1 MSPAKSFPYIL
12 LFGILSIVSSCDG
25 VTKDT
30 HQRVRIGFSQCAVD
44 AWRDKMNS
52 DLLREAILYDNID
65 LEIRI
70 SDNNTDQ
77 QIADIRQFIDEGI
90 DLLIVSPN
98 EAMAITPV
106 VEEVFRMGIPVIVV
120 DRKVQTECYSA
131 FIGANNYQI
140 GQAVGQYVHSLLPNG
155 GKVIEVAGLM
165 TSTPAMERHQGFM
178 NTIRTLNPK
187 IYVEGLID
195 AQWKQD
201 ASYELMLEMLAKH
214 KDVDLIFG
222 HNDHMAYAAYCAAKK
237 LGIEKKIK
245 FIGIDALP
253 GRMNGLGMVADGL
266 LDATF
271 IYPSGVDKILKVA
284 TDIIAG
290 RKVPRHTTLSTAI
303 VNASNISVME
313 LQELHIKEQ
322 EQKIE
327 LLNQKNISASRSVEL
342 QHQALIMSLIA
353 FVIVVILAV
362 LLVVLLRR
370 QHRLNAVLMAQNEQI
385 SQQKLSQEIQSERL
399 LDLSQQI
406 EEATQA
412 KLQFFTNVSHDLRT
426 PLSLIS
432 GPLEQLTSDANL
444 SDEQRKVL
452 LQLAKKNVDSLTRL
466 VNQILDFRKYENGK
480 LKLNK
485 RNINLL
491 SEVDAWNASFVNLLK
506 NKFIKFSFSSMT
518 NADYTISVDLDKF
531 EQVYYNLL
539 SNAFKFTPEN
549 GVIKVELFPATF
561 KSQPCIR
568 LKVFNSGSY
577 ISNDDQQ
584 LIFDRFYQVANPENS
599 TGSGIGLALT
609 KIIINMHDGDIRV
622 ESKEEYGTTFFV
634 DIPIVFDM
642 EEEEEHESLESAI
655 DKNGKSLFDTEELKS
670 SKFYDEETDESGE
683 KMQLLIIDDNSDILT
698 YLSQIL
704 GDHYSI
710 TTATNGKDGIE
721 KAVSIIPDL
730 IITDVMM
737 PEMDGLTLTQKLKSL
752 VQTCHI
758 PIILLTAYSSDEQK
772 LEGLNSGADAH
783 LAKPF
788 NAKLLKAM
796 VHNLIE
802 NRNSLRR
809 YFANSHIEVHSNDIR
824 DTDRHFIEHFRELVD
839 QNIDNA
845 EFNIEDM
852 CKDVGM
858 SVVQLYRKVKALTGL
873 APKEYLR
880 IARLKLADNLLA
892 TTKLN
897 ISEIAYKCG
906 FSSPNYFSKCYKNYY
921 GCTPKS
927 NRVN

>member
-1 MSPAKSFPYIL
+1 MKFAKLLPYIL
-12 LFGILSIVSSCDG
+12 LLGILQITNSCDS
-25 VTKDT
+25 VVNDT
-30 HQRVRIGFSQCAVD
+30 NQRVRIGFSQCAVD

-52 DLLREAILYDNID
+52 DLLRETILYDNID

-70 SDNNTDQ
+70 SDNNTEQ
-77 QIADIRQFIDEGI
+77 QIADIRQFIEDGI

-98 EAMAITPV
+98 EAVAITPV

-131 FIGANNYQI
+131 FVGANNYHI
-140 GQAVGQYVHSLLPNG
+140 GQAVGQYVYSLLPNG

-178 NTIRTLNPK
+178 NTISTLNPD
-187 IYVEGLID
+187 IDVEGVVD

-201 ASYELMLEMLAKH
+201 SSYELMLEMLAKH
-214 KDVDLIFG
+214 KDIDLIFA
-222 HNDHMAYAAYCAAKK
+222 HNDDMAYGAYCAAKE
-237 LGIEKKIK
+237 LGIEKDIK

-253 GRMNGLGMVADGL
+253 GRTNGLGMVADGL

-271 IYPSGVDKILKVA
+271 IYPSGVDEILKVA

-290 RKVPRHTTLSTAI
+290 RKVSRHTTLSTAI

-327 LLNQKNISASRSVEL
+327 LLNQKNISASRSVEV
-342 QHQALIMSLIA
+342 QHQALIVSLIA
-353 FVIVVILAV
+353 FILVVILAV
-362 LLVVLLRR
+362 LLVILLHR
-370 QHRLNAVLMAQNEQI
+370 QHKLNAVLRNQNEQI

-399 LDLSQQI
+399 LELSQQI

-432 GPLEQLTSDANL
+432 GPLEQLTSDEDL
-444 SDEQRKVL
+444 SIEQRNTL
-452 LQLAKKNVDSLTRL
+452 LQLAKRNVDSLTRL
-466 VNQILDFRKYENGK
+466 VDQILNFRKYENGK

-491 SEVDAWNASFVNLLK
+491 SAIEVWNASFVNLLRS
-506 NKFIKFSFSSMT
+506 KFIKFLFSSMT
-518 NADYTISVDLDKF
+518 NADYMISVDLDKF

-584 LIFDRFYQVANPENS
+584 LIFDRFYQVAKPENS
-599 TGSGIGLALT
+599 SGSGIGLALT
-609 KIIINMHDGDIRV
+609 KIIVNMHEGDIRV

-634 DIPIVFDM
+634 DIPMLRDV
-642 EEEEEHESLESAI
+642 EEEQERESPEPAFEEG
-655 DKNGKSLFDTEELKS
+655 GKALFDTEELKLCKS
-670 SKFYDEETDESGE
+670 SGE
-683 KMQLLIIDDNSDILT
+683 EVDQSGERMQLLIIDDNSDILT
-698 YLSQIL
+698 FLSQIL
-704 GDHYSI
+704 GDTYNI

-737 PEMDGLTLTQKLKSL
+737 PVMDGWTCTQKLKSL
-752 VQTCHI
+752 VQTSHI

-772 LEGLNSGADAH
+772 LAGLNSGADAH
-783 LAKPF
+783 IAKPF

-796 VHNLIE
+796 VNNLIE

-809 YFANSHIEVHSNDIR
+809 YFANSLLKMHTDDVS
-824 DTDRHFIEHFRELVD
+824 DTDKHFIAHFRELID
-839 QNIDNA
+839 RNIDNS
-845 EFNIEDM
+845 EFNVEEM

-880 IARLKLADNLLA
+880 VARLKLADHLLA

-897 ISEIAYKCG
+897 INEIAYKCG
-906 FSSPNYFSKCYKNYY
+906 FSSPNYFSKCYKSYF
-921 GCTPKS
+921 GSTPKS
-927 NRVN
+927 TRGN